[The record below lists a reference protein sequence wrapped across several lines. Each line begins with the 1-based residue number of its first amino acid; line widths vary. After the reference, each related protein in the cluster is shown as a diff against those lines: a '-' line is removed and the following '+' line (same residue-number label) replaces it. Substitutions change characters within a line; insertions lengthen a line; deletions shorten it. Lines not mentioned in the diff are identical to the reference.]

1 MLARL
6 ATTALVGL
14 VAHPVG
20 VEVDIGR
27 GLPAVTVVG
36 LGDTAVLQARD
47 RIRAAF
53 GNAGVDWPDR
63 RVTVSLPPSALP
75 KHGPGFDLSIVNLGR
90 AKIRPEV
97 EQMFPGSRDMGNRAA
112 IYARI
117 SRDDKGTGQK
127 VEDQEKDCRTLAERL
142 GLEVVEV
149 FADNDLT
156 ADKSSKRYKPR
167 RRWEDLL
174 TAIRAGQVDVV
185 LTTETARLQR
195 DMRDFLDYLDACQP
209 LDVAT
214 HTVRAG
220 IYDLSTPSGRM
231 VAKIKTATDEHELEQ
246 MKERM
251 RAARVHKASRG
262 EWVGGRRPFGY
273 EANGRTPISAEAEA
287 LRWAALQVL
296 AGSSLAATCDK
307 LNARGVRT
315 ATGKE
320 WKPTELRRVLLRPR
334 NAGLM
339 VHRGEIVGKAKWPA
353 ILDEDTWRGVCAV
366 LGDPARRT
374 NTTTARQ
381 WLMSGLARCGAQVRD
396 TICGSPVRS
405 TSPGSSRGRR
415 TKPGYTCRSGK
426 HVVRD
431 AAEVD
436 AYIEQTIIERLSR
449 PDAAD
454 LLAPDQKRDT
464 AGLHTRDAALR
475 ARLDELG
482 RLYGEGTI
490 DAAQLAQGTAA
501 IRRQREAITAALAA
515 ASRGSVLA
523 GVADAADPAK
533 VWAGLD
539 LSRKRAIIDVL
550 VEVVILPAHHKGRR
564 PAWRAGETYFDPAS
578 VEITWKRGGEL
589 RA

>member
-1 MLARL
+1 
-6 ATTALVGL
+6 
-14 VAHPVG
+14 
-20 VEVDIGR
+20 
-27 GLPAVTVVG
+27 
-36 LGDTAVLQARD
+36 
-47 RIRAAF
+47 
-53 GNAGVDWPDR
+53 
-63 RVTVSLPPSALP
+63 
-75 KHGPGFDLSIVNLGR
+75 
-90 AKIRPEV
+90 
-97 EQMFPGSRDMGNRAA
+97 MFPRSRDMGNRAA

-127 VEDQEKDCRTLAERL
+127 VEDQERDCRALAERL

-156 ADKSSKRYKPR
+156 ADRRSKRYKPR

-195 DMRDFLDYLDACQP
+195 DMRDFLNYLDACQP

-246 MKERM
+246 MKDRM

-273 EANGRTPISAEAEA
+273 AVDGVTVAQAEAEVI
-287 LRWAALQVL
+287 RWAAAQVL
-296 AGSSLAATCDK
+296 AGVSLNRIAAE
-307 LNARGVRT
+307 LNQRGVRT
-315 ATGKE
+315 STGRT
-320 WKPTELRRVLLRPR
+320 WAPTEVRRVLLRPR
-334 NAGLM
+334 NAGLI
-339 VHRGEIVGKAKWPA
+339 VHRGEIVGRAQWPA
-353 ILDEDTWRGVCAV
+353 ILDEDVWRGVVAK
-366 LGDPARRT
+366 LGDNARRV
-374 NTTTARQ
+374 NPGHGRR
-381 WLMSGLARCGAQVRD
+381 WLLSGLARCGAPVGD
-396 TICGSPVRS
+396 GICGEPCKA
-405 TSPGSSRGRR
+405 TSAGGRSRGRR
-415 TKPGYTCRSGK
+415 MKPGYTCRSGK

-436 AYIEQTIIERLSR
+436 TYVDAVIVERLSR

-454 LLAPDQKRDT
+454 LLAPDVQGVDT
-464 AGLHTRDAALR
+464 AALHLRDAALR

-482 RLYGEGTI
+482 RLYGEDVI
-490 DAAQLAQGTAA
+490 DARQLAEGTAA
-501 IRRQREAITAALAA
+501 IRAQREQITAELAA

-523 GVADAADPAK
+523 GVADAPDPAK

-539 LSRKRAIIDVL
+539 LSRRRAIVDVL
-550 VEVVILPAHHKGRR
+550 VDVVILPAPHKGRR
-564 PAWRAGETYFDPAS
+564 AGWRAGQSYFDPAS
-578 VEITWKRGGEL
+578 VQIVWKRGG
-589 RA
+589 AAQT